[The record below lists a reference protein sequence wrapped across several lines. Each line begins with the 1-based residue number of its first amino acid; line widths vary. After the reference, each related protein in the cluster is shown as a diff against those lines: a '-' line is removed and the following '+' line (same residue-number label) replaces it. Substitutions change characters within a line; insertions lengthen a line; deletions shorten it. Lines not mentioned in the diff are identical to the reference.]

1 MRAKKADLPV
11 FYTLSG
17 KQQKAVAM
25 LFEGNLKQN
34 EIAKILKVAD
44 STVTKWKRNKRF
56 KEAQDEYNHH
66 MLREYASDAVKT
78 LRSLLKAKSEMV
90 RFNAA
95 KDILDR
101 TGIITETELQQ
112 AQIDKLKAETEEL
125 KGSNKGNEDANNWSQ
140 LVEEAEKLLGDADG

>member
-25 LFEGNLKQN
+25 LFEGKLKQN
-34 EIAKILKVAD
+34 EIAKELNVAD
-44 STVTKWKRNKRF
+44 STVTKWKRNKWF

-66 MLREYASDAVKT
+66 MLREYASDAVNT

-101 TGIITETELQQ
+101 TGVVTETELQR
-112 AQIDKLKAETEEL
+112 AQIEKMEVEIESMKI
-125 KGSNKGNEDANNWSQ
+125 SNKDEDTNNWSQ